1 MSEIYFY
8 KWVVTSQVFF
18 RSKYCYALVNVR
30 PLVPGH
36 VLVVPLRTLVLR
48 LADLL
53 WEELTDYMNT
63 IQLIHKFIQQ
73 TYKADAL
80 NIAIQDGPELGQL
93 VPHLHTHII
102 PRHKDDGWGD
112 SIYKALEQLDLEEEY
127 KEFFARKKAYRDHHG
142 AELEQKDA
150 DRVDR
155 SAEDMAQETE
165 SLRRQLS
172 AYIADIDRQRREDAV
187 ATHFDFERVLHDK
200 SY

>member
-1 MSEIYFY
+1 MSEIHFY
-8 KWVVTSQVFF
+8 KFVVTSQVFF
-18 RSKYCYALVNVR
+18 RSQYCYALVNVR

-48 LADLL
+48 LSDLL

-63 IQLIHKFIQQ
+63 IQLIHKFIEQ

-102 PRHKDDGWGD
+102 PRHKGDGWGD
-112 SIYKALEQLDLEEEY
+112 SIYRALELLDLDASY
-127 KEFFARKKAYRDHHG
+127 QDFFNRKRAYQANHG
-142 AELEQKDA
+142 AELEQNDA

-155 SAEDMAQETE
+155 LAEDMARETE
-165 SLRRQLS
+165 ALRKQLS
-172 AYIADIDRQRREDAV
+172 AYIADIDQKRREDAM
-187 ATHFDFERVLHDK
+187 ATHFDFDRVLHDK